1 MLERELDFDD
11 VYILPQ
17 LSELSSRSQVNL
29 EQEFIFTNGF
39 LDTDSD
45 DEDTNKISNSSISW
59 KGIPIIAAN
68 MDTTG
73 TFEVYNVLKKY
84 KMLTALNKF
93 YTLEDFKNAE
103 KKGIILNP
111 EYYMVST
118 GITDENFDNLKE
130 IVSYTNCKWICIDVA
145 NGYMKSFVDYCKK
158 IRTLYPNKII
168 VAGNVVTSDM
178 VKELIITAGI
188 DVIKVGIGS
197 GSACLTRRQTGI
209 GRPQLTSVIDCSNMC
224 EQLRNLGYN
233 SYIISDG
240 GIKHPCDMSK
250 AFAGGAHFVMIGGV
264 FAGHDENPG
273 DVIEENGRLVKM
285 FYGMSSKHAMEKY
298 FGRMDDYRS
307 SEGAVIK
314 IPYKGPLEHTVKDF
328 LGGLR
333 STCTYVGAKNISQL
347 HNRANFV
354 SI

>member
-1 MLERELDFDD
+1 MLVKELDFDD

-17 LSELSSRSQVNL
+17 FSELDSRNDVVL
-29 EQEFIFTNGF
+29 EREFIFTNI
-39 LDTDSD
+39 D
-45 DEDTNKISNSSISW
+45 DAENVVKW

-73 TFEVYNVLKKY
+73 TFEVYNVLKSY
-84 KMLTALNKF
+84 KMITALNKF
-93 YTLEDFKNAE
+93 YTLDDYKNTN
-103 KKGIILNP
+103 IILDP

-118 GITDENFDNLKE
+118 GITENNFKNLQE

-145 NGYMKSFVDYCKK
+145 NGYMKCFVEFCKK
-158 IRTLYPNKII
+158 VRLLYPNKII
-168 VAGNVVTSDM
+168 VAGNVVTSQM
-178 VKELIITAGI
+178 VKELVVSAGV

-209 GRPQLTSVIDCSNMC
+209 GRPQLSSVMDCVEMC

-240 GIKHPCDMSK
+240 GVKHPCDMAK

-264 FAGHDENPG
+264 FAGHNENPG
-273 DVIEENGRLVKM
+273 DIIEENGRLVKM

-298 FGRMDDYRS
+298 FGKMENYRS

-314 IPYKGPLEHTVKDF
+314 VPYKGALENTVQDF

-333 STCTYVGAKNISQL
+333 STCTYVGAKYICQL
-347 HNRANFV
+347 RDRCKF
-354 SI
+354 IRIT